1 MPENI
6 EQVYRGRLGTLCSAN
21 IDHRFHHSI
30 CHGATTLNGLISPS
44 SHLNDRQSTKFSIRK
59 NMFSV
64 CSSSRNA
71 NPTARLP
78 PPTTPT
84 SLHANPRAGLNL
96 PRNHNTIGRRTGQV
110 LLLHNPANPRVI
122 LNLHRNPHTIG
133 EHFVPENIEQ
143 VYRGTRETSRHK
155 LFSDCIRISGEIQDR
170 CRVQNRPSA
179 DPKTRR
185 IGAQAIGTK
194 KDTPKRTRILPFREF
209 AIRRNPCIH
218 FLQLRAI
225 VAGL

>member
-1 MPENI
+1 MF
-6 EQVYRGRLGTLCSAN
+6 RK
-21 IDHRFHHSI
+21 HRPPVSS
-30 CHGATTLNGLISPS
+30 LNLSWSS
-44 SHLNDRQSTKFSIRK
+44 SHLNERQSTKFSIRK

-84 SLHANPRAGLNL
+84 SIHANPRAGLNL

-110 LLLHNPANPRVI
+110 LHNPANPRVI

-194 KDTPKRTRILPFREF
+194 KDTPKHTRILPFR
-209 AIRRNPCIH
+209 
-218 FLQLRAI
+218 
-225 VAGL
+225 

>member
-1 MPENI
+1 
-6 EQVYRGRLGTLCSAN
+6 
-21 IDHRFHHSI
+21 
-30 CHGATTLNGLISPS
+30 
-44 SHLNDRQSTKFSIRK
+44 
-59 NMFSV
+59 MFSV
-64 CSSSRNA
+64 RSSSRNA

-78 PPTTPT
+78 PPTAPT
-84 SLHANPRAGLNL
+84 SLYLSPRNPANPRAGLNL
-96 PRNHNTIGRRTGQV
+96 PRDHNTIGRRTGQV

-143 VYRGTRETSRHK
+143 AYRGTRETSRHK

-194 KDTPKRTRILPFREF
+194 KDTPKCTRILP
-209 AIRRNPCIH
+209 
-218 FLQLRAI
+218 LR
-225 VAGL
+225 

>member
-1 MPENI
+1 M
-6 EQVYRGRLGTLCSAN
+6 
-21 IDHRFHHSI
+21 
-30 CHGATTLNGLISPS
+30 NGLISPS

-194 KDTPKRTRILPFREF
+194 KIPQKVPEYCPFESLQSA
-209 AIRRNPCIH
+209 AIHVFIFCN
-218 FLQLRAI
+218 
-225 VAGL
+225 